1 MATPAMFPSLAVGVS
16 LEEAAGPVSPGPAP
30 GPAPQLVLLAS
41 VAAAADAGGDK
52 EMMELKTV
60 GGNYWESEEESSI
73 RWVLAVTRA
82 QRRSGWMNSCFMLF
96 KLCVGTWRL

>member
-1 MATPAMFPSLAVGVS
+1 MAAPAMFSSLAVGVS
-16 LEEAAGPVSPGPAP
+16 LEEAAGPGSPGPAP

-73 RWVLAVTRA
+73 RWVQSRFN
-82 QRRSGWMNSCFMLF
+82 WII
-96 KLCVGTWRL
+96 

>member
-1 MATPAMFPSLAVGVS
+1 MAAPAMFSSLAVGVS
-16 LEEAAGPVSPGPAP
+16 MEEAAGPGSPGPAP

-73 RWVLAVTRA
+73 RWVITE
-82 QRRSGWMNSCFMLF
+82 RRHKRSYWIIP
-96 KLCVGTWRL
+96 RLKF